1 LQRSRALGDSTSV
14 WDVVGR
20 DGNQLKTVQLPL
32 GTALAGFGADG
43 TVYLLRRLDG
53 GVGQVVEKYGVK
65 P

>member
-1 LQRSRALGDSTSV
+1 V

-43 TVYLLRRLDG
+43 TVYLVRRLDG
-53 GVGQVVEKYGVK
+53 GVGQVVEKYRIK

>member
-1 LQRSRALGDSTSV
+1 LQRSRSLGDSTSV

-20 DGNQLKTVQLPL
+20 DGNQLTTVQLPL

-43 TVYLLRRLDG
+43 EVYLVRRLDG
-53 GVGQVVEKYGVK
+53 GVGQVVEKYSVK